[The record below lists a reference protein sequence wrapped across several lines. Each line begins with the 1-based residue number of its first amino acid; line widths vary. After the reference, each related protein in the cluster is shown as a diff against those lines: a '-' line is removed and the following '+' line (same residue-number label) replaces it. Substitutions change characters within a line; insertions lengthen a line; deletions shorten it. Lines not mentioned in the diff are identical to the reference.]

1 MKTPDP
7 DQKAVYTAEDR
18 LQRWLDHPGP
28 VTVYGSTWD
37 LEPEARFGQVTDVQT
52 YVDKVLGH
60 IGCARPVTVRERRGA
75 SCAEYSPG
83 VIAIPSRRV
92 GGQWAMREYIV
103 LHELAHHL
111 DPAIQVPA
119 LLRFGGAH
127 GPSFRTT
134 YLNLL
139 SSLGRPTW
147 AYLLRC
153 AFADAGLSDQQ
164 TQTALI

>member
-1 MKTPDP
+1 MKAPDP

-18 LQRWLDHPGP
+18 LQRWLDHAGP

-37 LEPEARFGQVTDVQT
+37 LEPEARFGQVADIQT
-52 YVDKVLGH
+52 YVDKVLAH
-60 IGCARPVTVRERRGA
+60 VGCARPVMVRERRGP
-75 SCAEYSPG
+75 SRAEYG
-83 VIAIPSRRV
+83 GAVIAIPPHRV

-111 DPAIQVPA
+111 DAAAQVPA

-127 GPSFRTT
+127 GPSFRAQ

-147 AYLLRC
+147 AYLLGC
-153 AFADAGLSDQQ
+153 AFADAGLSDRRP
-164 TQTALI
+164 QTALI